1 MVGMERPQGGG
12 GVDHPTKVQQNK
24 AQTDIFSDPRG
35 ISYPFQVPAGSIFS
49 VFVDNLFVL

>member
-1 MVGMERPQGGG
+1 MLMLLAFSMAQ
-12 GVDHPTKVQQNK
+12 

-35 ISYPFQVPAGSIFS
+35 ISYPFQVPAGTIFS